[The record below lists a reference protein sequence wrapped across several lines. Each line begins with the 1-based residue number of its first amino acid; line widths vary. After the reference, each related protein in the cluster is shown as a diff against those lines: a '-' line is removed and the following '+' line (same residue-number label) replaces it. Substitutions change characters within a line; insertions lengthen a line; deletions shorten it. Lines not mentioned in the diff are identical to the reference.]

1 VIQMSVT
8 NEWYKWVTQTNK
20 YEIWYNTVK
29 ISYVHR
35 VIS

>member
-1 VIQMSVT
+1 VIWMYVT
-8 NEWYKWVTQTNK
+8 NVLWICVTNV
-20 YEIWYNTVK
+20 YNTVK